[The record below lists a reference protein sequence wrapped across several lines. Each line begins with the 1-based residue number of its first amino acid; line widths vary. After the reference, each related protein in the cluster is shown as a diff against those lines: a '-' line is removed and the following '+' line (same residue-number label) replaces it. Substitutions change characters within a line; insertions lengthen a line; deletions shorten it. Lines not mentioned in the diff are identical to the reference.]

1 MKGTE
6 CITWLE
12 KKYGNLSNI
21 IDYNKFIG
29 KEVKI
34 AYYNNDYWAIEYNNE
49 VLLDEEVLDLLL
61 EEERLN
67 NRG

>member
-21 IDYNKFIG
+21 IDYNKFVRR
-29 KEVKI
+29 EVEI
-34 AYYNNDYWAIEYNNE
+34 VYYNDYWTIEYNDE

>member
-29 KEVKI
+29 REVEI
-34 AYYNNDYWAIEYNNE
+34 VYYNDYWAIEYNNE